1 MSTIFHVRMCANNN
15 TFNLRSVVKV
25 LECCMTI
32 HFNITYLCKMI
43 TLLGK
48 NPRGGG
54 TKDGYIKDGPV
65 WKHINSVRLHSHCT
79 NAITASKK

>member
-1 MSTIFHVRMCANNN
+1 
-15 TFNLRSVVKV
+15 
-25 LECCMTI
+25 
-32 HFNITYLCKMI
+32 MI

-65 WKHINSVRLHSHCT
+65 WKHINSVRLH
-79 NAITASKK
+79 NGVKKINCHVFIGVSFPYH